1 MKRLL
6 LLALIFSLAH
16 TPVAFADGPL
26 VASAKRA
33 AQELAQAD
41 VQPVNLSDA
50 GPVSVPGRTAGLA
63 ATAVRAAAAQGGDS
77 GMSTTTKTWLAIGVG
92 ALLAVTF
99 WTIDHDVEDTT
110 LSSLGTRGD
119 GCSFLC

>member
-16 TPVAFADGPL
+16 APVAFADGPL

-50 GPVSVPGRTAGLA
+50 GPVSMPGRPAGLA

-77 GMSTTTKTWLAIGVG
+77 GMSRTTKTWLAVGIGAVLAG
-92 ALLAVTF
+92 AF
-99 WTIDHDVEDTT
+99 WTLDHRVEDTT